1 MKLTAR
7 FLIALMLSTVVL
19 VCAPGYVIAQGYPNK
34 PINIIT
40 PFPTGGPNDILSR
53 VLGQKLTENWGQPVV
68 VYNRGG
74 GNTVIG
80 TQMAAKAPADG
91 YNLFMGQPAS
101 MTIVP
106 ALYKYGS
113 SKALPYDT
121 MKDFTPVAFVGVGP
135 LILGVHPSLPVKSVK
150 ELIALAKSNPGK
162 LNYNSSGSGGTTHL
176 SMELFKNIAGVDI
189 VHIPYTG
196 GSPQVIAIV
205 SGQVDLG
212 FATITNMLP
221 QVRAGKVRALAIS
234 SSRRSPAA
242 PDLVTVAEAGLPG
255 FQVDPWFGLLAPTG
269 TPREIVIKLNT
280 ELNKYLLEPKVI
292 EQITSLGIDVISKT
306 PEQFGTFL
314 AEEMAMWTKTVKAS
328 GAKVD

>member
-1 MKLTAR
+1 MNLMAR
-7 FLIALMLSTVVL
+7 LLIGLMLFTIVL
-19 VCAPGYVIAQGYPNK
+19 VCAPGDVLAQSYPNK

-80 TQMAAKAPADG
+80 TGIAAKAPADG

-135 LILGVHPSLPVKSVK
+135 LILGVHPSVPVKSVK
-150 ELIALAKSNPGK
+150 ELIALAKSKPGK

-176 SMELFKNIAGVDI
+176 SMELFKNMAGVDI

-196 GSPQVIAIV
+196 GGPQVIAIM

-212 FATITNMLP
+212 FANIANTLP
-221 QVRAGKVRALAIS
+221 QAKAGKIRALAIG

-242 PDLVTVAEAGLPG
+242 PDLPTVAEAGLPG
-255 FQVDPWFGLLAPTG
+255 FQVDPWFGVLTPAG

-280 ELNKYLLEPKVI
+280 EINKYLLDPKVI
-292 EQITSLGIDVISKT
+292 EQVTSLGIDIVSKT
-306 PEQFGTFL
+306 PEQFGAFL
-314 AEEMAMWTKTVKAS
+314 VEEMALWTKVVKAS

>member
-1 MKLTAR
+1 MNLMAR
-7 FLIALMLSTVVL
+7 LLIGLMLFTLVL
-19 VCAPGYVIAQGYPNK
+19 VCAPGRAFAQGYPNK

-80 TQMAAKAPADG
+80 TGIAAKAPADG

-135 LILGVHPSLPVKSVK
+135 LILGVHPSVPVKSVK
-150 ELIALAKSNPGK
+150 ELIALAKSKPGK

-176 SMELFKNIAGVDI
+176 SMELFKNMAGVDI

-196 GSPQVIAIV
+196 GGPQVIAIM

-212 FATITNMLP
+212 FANIANTLP
-221 QVRAGKVRALAIS
+221 QAKAGKIRALAIG

-242 PDLVTVAEAGLPG
+242 PDLPTVAEAGLPG
-255 FQVDPWFGLLAPTG
+255 FQVDPWFGVLTPAG

-280 ELNKYLLEPKVI
+280 EINKYLLDPKVI
-292 EQITSLGIDVISKT
+292 EQVTSLGIDIVSKT
-306 PEQFGTFL
+306 PEQFGAFL
-314 AEEMAMWTKTVKAS
+314 VEEMALWTKVVKAS

>member
-1 MKLTAR
+1 MSRL
-7 FLIALMLSTVVL
+7 LIGLMLSTLML
-19 VCAPGYVIAQGYPNK
+19 VCAPGDALAQSYPNK

-74 GNTVIG
+74 GNMVIG

-101 MTIVP
+101 MTIAP

-113 SKALPYDT
+113 FKALPYDT
-121 MKDFTPVAFVGVGP
+121 MKDFTPVTFVGVGP

-150 ELIALAKSNPGK
+150 ELIALAKSKPGK

-196 GSPQVIAIV
+196 GSLQVIAIV

-221 QVRAGKVRALAIS
+221 QVKAGKIRALAIS
-234 SSRRSPAA
+234 SSGRSPAA
-242 PDLVTVAEAGLPG
+242 PDLPTVAEAGLPG
-255 FQVDPWFGLLAPTG
+255 FQVDPWFGLLAPAG
-269 TPREIVIKLNT
+269 TPGEIVIKLNT
-280 ELNKYLLEPKVI
+280 EINKYLLDPKMI
-292 EQITSLGIDVISKT
+292 EQVTSLGIDVVSKT
-306 PEQFGTFL
+306 PEQFRRFL
-314 AEEMAMWTKTVKAS
+314 AEEMALWTKVVKAS

>member
-1 MKLTAR
+1 
-7 FLIALMLSTVVL
+7 
-19 VCAPGYVIAQGYPNK
+19 
-34 PINIIT
+34 
-40 PFPTGGPNDILSR
+40 
-53 VLGQKLTENWGQPVV
+53 
-68 VYNRGG
+68 
-74 GNTVIG
+74 
-80 TQMAAKAPADG
+80 MAAKAPADG

-150 ELIALAKSNPGK
+150 ELIALAKSKPGK

-176 SMELFKNIAGVDI
+176 SMELLKNTAGVNIA
-189 VHIPYTG
+189 HIPYTG
-196 GSPQVIAIV
+196 GNLQVIAIV

-212 FATITNMLP
+212 FATIANMLP

-234 SSRRSPAA
+234 SSGRSPAA
-242 PDLVTVAEAGLPG
+242 PDLPTVAEAGLPG
-255 FQVDPWFGLLAPTG
+255 FQVDPWFGLLAPAG

-280 ELNKYLLEPKVI
+280 EINKYLLDPKVI
-292 EQITSLGIDVISKT
+292 EQVTSLGIDIVSKT

-314 AEEMAMWTKTVKAS
+314 VEEMAMWTKTVKAS

>member
-1 MKLTAR
+1 MKLMSR
-7 FLIALMLSTVVL
+7 LLIGLMLSTVVL
-19 VCAPGYVIAQGYPNK
+19 ACAPGDALAQSYPSK

-40 PFPTGGPNDILSR
+40 PFPPGGPNDILSR
-53 VLGQKLTENWGQPVV
+53 ILGQKLTENWGQPVV

-80 TQMAAKAPADG
+80 TEMAAKAPADG

-106 ALYKYGS
+106 ALYKHGS

-150 ELIALAKSNPGK
+150 GLIALAKSKPGN

-176 SMELFKNIAGVDI
+176 SMELFKNMAGVDI

-196 GSPQVIAIV
+196 GSPQVIAIM

-221 QVRAGKVRALAIS
+221 QAKAGRIRALAIGT
-234 SSRRSPAA
+234 SRRSPAA
-242 PDLVTVAEAGLPG
+242 PDLPTVAEAGLPG
-255 FQVDPWFGLLAPTG
+255 FGVDPWFGILAPTG

-280 ELNKYLLEPKVI
+280 ELNKYLQDPKVI
-292 EQITSLGIDVISKT
+292 EQINSLGIDVISKT

-314 AEEMAMWTKTVKAS
+314 AEETAMWAKVVKAS

>member
-1 MKLTAR
+1 MSRLS
-7 FLIALMLSTVVL
+7 IGLMLCAVVW
-19 VCAPGYVIAQGYPNK
+19 VCAAGDVLAQSYPNK

-53 VLGQKLTENWGQPVV
+53 ILGQKLTESWGQPVV
-68 VYNRGG
+68 VFNRGG

-80 TQMAAKAPADG
+80 TEMAAKAPADG

-121 MKDFTPVAFVGVGP
+121 MKDFTPVTFVGVGP

-176 SMELFKNIAGVDI
+176 SMELFKNIAKVNI

-196 GSPQVIAIV
+196 GGNQVIAIV

-212 FATITNMLP
+212 FVGIANALP
-221 QVRAGKVRALAIS
+221 QAKVGKFRALAIS
-234 SSRRSPAA
+234 SSSRSTAA
-242 PDLVTVAEAGLPG
+242 PDLPTVAEAGLRG
-255 FQVDPWFGLLAPTG
+255 FRVDPWFGLLTPTG
-269 TPREIVIKLNT
+269 TPKEIVIKLNT
-280 ELNKYLLEPKVI
+280 EINKHLQDLKVR
-292 EQITSLGIDVISKT
+292 ERITNMGIDVSSKT
-306 PEQFGTFL
+306 PEQFATFL
-314 AEEMAMWTKTVKAS
+314 AEEAALWDKVVKAS